1 MLWRIL
7 FSAVIGALIGYITN
21 DIAIRLLFKP
31 MKPKRVLGMTLQGLI
46 PRRQHEIAASLG
58 QIMAQHILDGQA
70 LAAKLMD
77 QDTMGTVESVLE
89 RTVRKKVSERLSQW
103 IPGRIRDAVARR
115 VAKAAVREARTAIAE
130 MAPSTLGWVTN
141 RLDVERMVEQ
151 SVNDLSAQKLEDVLL
166 TLAKNEVRAI
176 KLLGGV
182 IGLVIGLVQSVIAI
196 YLF

>member
-7 FSAVIGALIGYITN
+7 FSALIGALIGYVTN

-31 MKPKRVLGMTLQGLI
+31 MKPKKVLGMTLQGLI

-58 QIMAQHILDGQA
+58 AIMAEHILDGQA
-70 LAAKLMD
+70 LAGKLMD
-77 QDTMGTVESVLE
+77 PDTMEAVESVLE
-89 RTVRKKVSERLSQW
+89 RTVRAKVSERLSQL
-103 IPGRIRDAVARR
+103 IPGRIREAVARR
-115 VAKAAVREARTAIAE
+115 VAMAAVKEARTAIAE
-130 MAPSTLGWVTN
+130 MAPSTLGWITN

-151 SVNDLSAQKLEDVLL
+151 SVNELSAQKLEEVLL

-182 IGLVIGLVQSVIAI
+182 IGLVIGLLQSAIAI
-196 YLF
+196 CLF